1 MPNNVKDF
9 GALAMGS
16 PTIVCR
22 FRRRL
27 MTPSPTTEVEYC
39 FRQARIAFHA

>member
-1 MPNNVKDF
+1 MPNNGKDF

-16 PTIVCR
+16 PMIVRR

-27 MTPSPTTEVEYC
+27 MTPSPTTEVELC
-39 FRQARIAFHA
+39 FRRARTAFHG